1 MKKILATVASACT
14 ALAVGAAVQLTAS
27 VYDDDTGGTY
37 TGSGVFVEVT
47 YSSWQGEE
55 QVKDVDDVSVTIGEY
70 NNANYAIVRGCI
82 TNESIDRDKCKWKIA
97 GDSSNLGFAVVDANA
112 SEEDLAAGYLT
123 SRVVGVSTDGVGTHG
138 KAAIVLHVA
147 RRYCTL
153 TYDANGGDDS
163 ELPDSV
169 EIVCGVSTQLTS
181 AAPTRPG
188 YAFGGW
194 SKSAT
199 STSAMYSPGA
209 SASFSE
215 DTTLYAV
222 WVANDYLVAF
232 NANGGTGTMAV
243 QPMTYGTPTSLSIN
257 EFTRSGYSFAG
268 WSLTADGEVEYADGA
283 AVTEIAT
290 GAGETV
296 MLYAVWTSEEYV
308 LTVDPN
314 GGVYDGTQ
322 ETTALS
328 PSAKYDTKRW
338 NDIGA
343 ATRTGYALRGYYA
356 DREGETRIYNE
367 KGQNVAAGGYWSTAY
382 PNGVWRCLGD
392 LKVYALWSPVVYK
405 VAFNANGG
413 NGAMPAQ
420 QMTYDEK
427 AALTSN
433 AFTRTGFA
441 FSGWAQSADADKAS
455 YADGAEV
462 LNLADAANASVT
474 LYAVWEASRYYVAFD
489 ANGGEGTMDVQNAT
503 YGAETD
509 LAANA
514 FTRAG
519 YAFEG
524 WSLTASGA
532 VAYAD
537 GASVSNLTAVADTTN
552 TLYAVWKAND
562 YSIAFHANGGEGE
575 MEKQNAVYGKALALA
590 PNSFSREGY
599 NFGGWKA
606 ADGAEYGD
614 GATVSN
620 LATIAGAAAPL
631 YAVWNPVEYGLS
643 FDADGGTGD
652 TAART
657 VSYDSPYGDL
667 PSPTRPGYEFVGWF
681 DENGSEVTKDTRV
694 KSTNAVTVKARWTPV
709 SYNVVF
715 DANGGEG
722 WKEPFETVCRYDDE
736 FALPTETFV
745 RAGYTLDG
753 WDCGGTNY
761 TCGATVSNLTTAAGG
776 RVTFAAQ
783 WKPVVYNVVF
793 DGNGGTCET
802 NSAPSVTNVVAYG
815 EELEVPSFVRLG
827 RILYEWNCADAAY
840 PTNAVVSNLTT
851 TAGGTVKM
859 RANWNLG
866 PNELSEALDI
876 DNLVFE
882 NDSGVWTVRSDA
894 DAVGSTCVGVTG
906 AGVTNKADLVVET
919 DSSGTISFYWK
930 FASVDSTTASFGF
943 RLYDSTEGKI
953 LWSTNYNTYTAST
966 DAFWNYYTPHWELFT
981 TNLVADGIHQL
992 KWEIVGPANSGT
1004 DDEGILLDHVTWE
1017 PAGGAAGIAAVEIPV
1032 AVPGLVYDG
1041 TEKIG
1046 VVEGAGY
1053 TLVGNVATNAD
1064 GYLATATL
1072 DNKAAS
1078 VWADGTTDDR
1088 EVPWRIASKGVDFS
1102 GVAFTD
1108 ASFTFDGDP
1117 KRLDAT
1123 GMPDGVKVTYD
1134 GNDRTEVGEYTVT
1147 AWFSSTTGSLLTNM
1161 TAKLTIEAPKVAVP
1175 SAIAGLVYDGTA
1187 KTGVVENVGYTLVE
1201 NVATAAGDYV
1211 ATATLEDGYV
1221 WSDDTT
1227 GPKEIPWSI
1236 ARATYDMG
1244 DVLFEDGTFEFDGT
1258 NLYLAVAGDLP
1269 DGVEVLYL
1277 YNGKSKVGT
1286 YTIIARFTAPDAV
1299 NYEPIP
1305 DMSATLTIV
1314 LPPTRI
1320 EVPTAVSGLGYD
1332 GSAQIGVV
1340 EGVGY
1345 ALVGNVATDAGSY
1358 TATATLEDGYVWADG
1373 TTVAQTIQWSIA
1385 KATYDMSGI
1394 SFNGMTV
1401 KADGEA
1407 HSIYV
1412 SGGDLP
1418 AGVTVSYDGNGK
1430 SAPGTYTVTA
1440 KFTGDET
1447 NYEPI
1452 PDMTATLIIEKK
1464 SDPTPPGPGPGP
1476 VDPDPEP
1483 ELPSGLY
1490 PSGVA
1495 ALDAFTAEK
1504 SATYGGWLKDK
1515 SGKVVA
1521 LLTVKTKAAK
1531 SGKPTKSTITVKPVD
1546 GKKYTKKATFY
1557 PGGNPVDEFGIVY
1570 GARGLLGTFD
1580 GYSVEASCD
1589 VYKSKVSE
1597 VKALAAKIP
1606 AGTYTFSVDT
1616 GDGEAVFSAVVA
1628 RSGKTKVKGYLAD
1641 GTKFSVSAAGAL
1653 GEKFFAVPVVSS
1665 KAKTRLGFVL
1675 WIPLNGGSPTL
1686 SDFYD
1691 TDWKASLSGGS
1702 HALSSGEHVF
1712 DFVMPTFREYLSYVD
1727 DVDVAPVGAVF
1738 TVAGSKWDAGKS
1750 SGRVKVVYGELVVT
1764 GSSPSNLAALKFK
1777 YTAKTGLVKGSF
1789 KLYYMAGGK
1798 IKYDK
1803 VTITGVVVDGR
1814 LVGSGTVKKLGSFGV
1829 AAE

>member
-1 MKKILATVASACT
+1 
-14 ALAVGAAVQLTAS
+14 
-27 VYDDDTGGTY
+27 
-37 TGSGVFVEVT
+37 
-47 YSSWQGEE
+47 
-55 QVKDVDDVSVTIGEY
+55 
-70 NNANYAIVRGCI
+70 
-82 TNESIDRDKCKWKIA
+82 
-97 GDSSNLGFAVVDANA
+97 
-112 SEEDLAAGYLT
+112 
-123 SRVVGVSTDGVGTHG
+123 
-138 KAAIVLHVA
+138 
-147 RRYCTL
+147 
-153 TYDANGGDDS
+153 
-163 ELPDSV
+163 
-169 EIVCGVSTQLTS
+169 
-181 AAPTRPG
+181 
-188 YAFGGW
+188 
-194 SKSAT
+194 
-199 STSAMYSPGA
+199 
-209 SASFSE
+209 
-215 DTTLYAV
+215 
-222 WVANDYLVAF
+222 
-232 NANGGTGTMAV
+232 
-243 QPMTYGTPTSLSIN
+243 
-257 EFTRSGYSFAG
+257 
-268 WSLTADGEVEYADGA
+268 
-283 AVTEIAT
+283 
-290 GAGETV
+290 
-296 MLYAVWTSEEYV
+296 
-308 LTVDPN
+308 
-314 GGVYDGTQ
+314 
-322 ETTALS
+322 
-328 PSAKYDTKRW
+328 
-338 NDIGA
+338 
-343 ATRTGYALRGYYA
+343 
-356 DREGETRIYNE
+356 
-367 KGQNVAAGGYWSTAY
+367 
-382 PNGVWRCLGD
+382 
-392 LKVYALWSPVVYK
+392 
-405 VAFNANGG
+405 
-413 NGAMPAQ
+413 
-420 QMTYDEK
+420 
-427 AALTSN
+427 
-433 AFTRTGFA
+433 
-441 FSGWAQSADADKAS
+441 
-455 YADGAEV
+455 
-462 LNLADAANASVT
+462 
-474 LYAVWEASRYYVAFD
+474 
-489 ANGGEGTMDVQNAT
+489 MDVQNAT

-575 MEKQNAVYGKALALA
+575 MEKQDAVYGKALALA

-631 YAVWNPVEYGLS
+631 YAVWNPVEYNLS

-657 VSYDSPYGDL
+657 VSYDSPYGGL

-694 KSTNAVTVKARWTPV
+694 KSTNAVTVKARWTPIA
-709 SYNVVF
+709 YNVVF

-722 WKEPFETVCRYDDE
+722 WKEPFETICRYGEE

-753 WDCGGTNY
+753 WDCGGTKY
-761 TCGATVSNLTTAAGG
+761 VCGAIVSNLTTEAGG

-783 WKPVVYNVVF
+783 WKPVTYSVVF

-802 NSAPSVTNVVAYG
+802 NSASSVTNVVAYG
-815 EELEVPSFVRLG
+815 EELEVPAFVRLG

-882 NDSGVWTVRSDA
+882 NDSGEWTVRDDNTA
-894 DAVGSTCVGVTG
+894 TNDNCIGVTG
-906 AGVTNKADLVVET
+906 TAVVNGSILATET
-919 DSSGTISFYWK
+919 DSGGTISFSWK
-930 FASVDSTTASFGF
+930 FATKDIPDGSFFINLKDNGNTLWLTNFNFDTAATTG
-943 RLYDSTEGKI
+943 
-953 LWSTNYNTYTAST
+953 TYGP
-966 DAFWNYYTPHWELFT
+966 NYTPHWEQVVIDLPG
-981 TNLVADGIHQL
+981 NGIHSLQ
-992 KWEIVGPANSGT
+992 WIISGANVSN

-1041 TEKIG
+1041 TAKTG

-1088 EVPWRIASKGVDFS
+1088 EIPWRIASTGIDFS
-1102 GVAFTD
+1102 GVAFTN

-1123 GMPDGVKVTYD
+1123 GMPDGVEVTYD

-1147 AWFSSTTGSLLTNM
+1147 AWFSSTTGNLLTNM
-1161 TAKLTIEAPKVAVP
+1161 TAKLTIEAPSVDVP
-1175 SAIAGLVYDGTA
+1175 SAVAGLVYDGTA

-1221 WSDDTT
+1221 WSDDGTT
-1227 GPKEIPWSI
+1227 EPREISWSI
-1236 ARATYDMG
+1236 ARATYDMD

-1258 NLYLAVAGDLP
+1258 NLYLAVEGDLP

-1286 YTIIARFTAPDAV
+1286 YTIIARFTAADAV

-1385 KATYDMSGI
+1385 KATYDMSGVI
-1394 SFNGMTV
+1394 FED
-1401 KADGEA
+1401 KKFEADGTEKSLA
-1407 HSIYV
+1407 V
-1412 SGGDLP
+1412 VTNTLP
-1418 AGVTVSYDGNGK
+1418 ADVTVSYDGNGK

-1476 VDPDPEP
+1476 VDPEPEP

-1504 SATYGGWLKDK
+1504 AATYGGWLKDK

-1628 RSGKTKVKGYLAD
+1628 KSGKTKVKGYLAD

-1665 KAKTRLGFVL
+1665 KAKTRLGCVL
-1675 WIPLNGGSPTL
+1675 WIPLSGGSPTL

-1702 HALSSGEHVF
+1702 HALSNGEHVF
-1712 DFVMPTFREYLSYVD
+1712 DFAMPTFREYLSYVD
-1727 DVDVAPVGAVF
+1727 DVDVAPIGAVF

-1750 SGRVKVVYGELVVT
+1750 SGRIKIVYGELVVT

-1814 LVGSGTVKKLGSFGV
+1814 FVGSGTVKKLGSFGV